1 MHLIIEKLNVRR
13 FKPAPKVL
21 ARNSEKFRTLTLG
34 KFKIQDSLEH
44 ISASLDALVQDLNQ
58 TSNFSFPIL
67 HQMERYKKI
76 PARQKSKALKLLK
89 RKGVF
94 CYEHFQS
101 LQEMK
106 KSRNLLPKVA
116 FYSELNEEHISEAD
130 YSHAQEVFKSF
141 KCKIVADYMML
152 YCSLDVIVLC
162 EPFLQY
168 RKMVMEH
175 FQLDPVYY
183 LGKFYSL
190 LQDVSQ
196 Y

>member
-1 MHLIIEKLNVRR
+1 MHLIIEELNIRR
-13 FKPAPKVL
+13 FKQIPKVL

-44 ISASLDALVQDLNQ
+44 ISAGLDTLVQDSNK

-67 HQMERYKKI
+67 HQMERFKKI

-94 CYEHFQS
+94 CYEHFQF

-106 KSRNLLPKVA
+106 KSQNLPSKNA

-141 KCKIVADYMML
+141 KCKKVADYMIL
-152 YCSLDVIVLC
+152 YCSLDVILLC
-162 EPFLQY
+162 EAFLQY

-175 FQLDPVYY
+175 FQLDPIYY
-183 LGKFYSL
+183 LGKFPSL
-190 LQDVSQ
+190 LLDV
-196 Y
+196 

>member
-1 MHLIIEKLNVRR
+1 MEELNVSR
-13 FKPAPKVL
+13 FKGEVKVL
-21 ARNSEKFRTLTLG
+21 AKNSEKFRTLTLG

-58 TSNFSFPIL
+58 TSNFSFPIVQ
-67 HQMERYKKI
+67 QMERFKKI
-76 PARQKSKALKLLK
+76 PARQKSKASKLLK

-106 KSRNLLPKVA
+106 KSRNLRSKDS
-116 FYSELNEEHISEAD
+116 FYWELNEHITEAD
-130 YSHAQEVFKSF
+130 YSHAQEVFKLF
-141 KCKIVADYMML
+141 KCKNVADYMML
-152 YCSLDVIVLC
+152 YCSLDVVLLC
-162 EPFLQY
+162 EAFLQY

-183 LGKFYSL
+183 RGKF
-190 LQDVSQ
+190 
-196 Y
+196 

>member
-1 MHLIIEKLNVRR
+1 MHYIIEELNIHQLERT
-13 FKPAPKVL
+13 PKVL
-21 ARNSEKFRTLTLG
+21 AKNSEKFCTLTLG

-67 HQMERYKKI
+67 NQIERFKKI
-76 PARQKSKALKLLK
+76 PARQKPKALKLLK

-106 KSRNLLPKVA
+106 KSRNLPLKDA
-116 FYSELNEEHISEAD
+116 FYSELSEEHISEVD

-141 KCKIVADYMML
+141 KCKNVADYMML
-152 YCSLDVIVLC
+152 YCSLDVVLLC
-162 EPFLQY
+162 EAFLQY

-183 LGKFYSL
+183 LGKYYSL
-190 LQDVSQ
+190 LRDVSR